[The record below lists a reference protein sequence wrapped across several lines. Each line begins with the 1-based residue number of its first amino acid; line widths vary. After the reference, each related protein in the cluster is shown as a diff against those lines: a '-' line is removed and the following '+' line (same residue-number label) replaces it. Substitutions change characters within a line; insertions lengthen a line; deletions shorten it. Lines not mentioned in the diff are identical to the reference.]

1 MYMYMI
7 ALNQCITGI
16 TRFHWQ
22 MPEIELPH
30 RPPES
35 SIDDDDESV
44 DETSNVCKRFVCLAT
59 DVNNTSQSYIV
70 ACMYNAMLL
79 MSLPRFQFVDS
90 FWAVFLPPLTTT
102 SFVLLLLWFTV
113 SFG

>member
-1 MYMYMI
+1 
-7 ALNQCITGI
+7 
-16 TRFHWQ
+16 

-59 DVNNTSQSYIV
+59 DVSDTH
-70 ACMYNAMLL
+70 MLASDVTL
-79 MSLPRFQFVDS
+79 SCCGLFQFVDS
-90 FWAVFLPPLTTT
+90 FWAVFLPPLTTS